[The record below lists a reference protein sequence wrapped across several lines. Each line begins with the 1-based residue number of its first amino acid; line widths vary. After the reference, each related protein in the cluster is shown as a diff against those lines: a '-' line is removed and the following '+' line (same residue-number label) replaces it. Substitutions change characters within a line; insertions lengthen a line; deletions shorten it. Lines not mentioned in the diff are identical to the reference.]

1 MGIILSPFQCIMWIV
16 VGGIAGSL
24 AHQIMSRHESGFV
37 KDVVLGLVGAI
48 VGGFILNF
56 FRVDLGGNILSFGG
70 CCGNLIVATF
80 GACVLIGI
88 GKLVSGNQPTA

>member
-1 MGIILSPFQCIMWIV
+1 MWTV

-56 FRVDLGGNILSFGG
+56 FRVDLGGNILTLGG

-88 GKLVSGNQPTA
+88 GRLVSGNQPVS

>member
-1 MGIILSPFQCIMWIV
+1 MGIILSPLQCLMWIV
-16 VGGIAGSL
+16 VGSIAGSL
-24 AHQIMSRHESGFV
+24 AHQIMSKRDSGFV
-37 KDVVLGLVGAI
+37 TDVVLGLIGAI
-48 VGGFILNF
+48 VGGFILSF

-88 GKLVSGNQPTA
+88 GRLVSNDQPAS